1 MSFDIE
7 VGVSGG
13 DVELNVVREEAEVR
27 NDVVGGIRAGVEVD
41 ILGDV
46 HASDVVSVVDGR
58 ESAIGLDNG
67 WLESSGEGGKGSRG
81 PDDGSIETASGVRHC
96 CGC

>member
-1 MSFDIE
+1 
-7 VGVSGG
+7 
-13 DVELNVVREEAEVR
+13 
-27 NDVVGGIRAGVEVD
+27 
-41 ILGDV
+41 
-46 HASDVVSVVDGR
+46 
-58 ESAIGLDNG
+58 LDNG